1 MRVGDKIVCINI
13 DGCLRKNLSR
23 LRNLT
28 LNKVY
33 TVVDMEG
40 DNPGIINDNGEKTFY
55 HSSRFITVRDRR
67 DLVLNQ
73 LGI

>member
-1 MRVGDKIVCINI
+1 MEVGDKIVCINI
-13 DGCLRKNLSR
+13 DGLTITSQPLRY
-23 LRNLT
+23 LT

-33 TVVDMEG
+33 TVVGVFD
-40 DNPGIINDNGEKTFY
+40 DRPGIINDNNVTAHYNKE
-55 HSSRFITVRDRR
+55 RITVRDRR